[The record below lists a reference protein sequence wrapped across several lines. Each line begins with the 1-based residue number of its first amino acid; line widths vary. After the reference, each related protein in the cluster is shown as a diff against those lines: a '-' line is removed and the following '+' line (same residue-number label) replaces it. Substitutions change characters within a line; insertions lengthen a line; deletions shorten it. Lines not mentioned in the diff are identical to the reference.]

1 MDIYDHARVLPH
13 RLRGDVPSRPGTD
26 LRSAGVTRAA
36 LSWRTSRGRLARP
49 HRGIYRSQAGAPDLL
64 DRIRDALLVAPA
76 QAVVGFHTAAA
87 LHGFGV
93 VTSRTVHLMV
103 PAGAPFPQRP
113 GITVHQVAVPI
124 GEPQL
129 TLGVPCAPPERCA
142 VDLARTVRRA
152 DAITVLDAA
161 MRAGACPIDSLQRE
175 VARHDGLRG
184 VRHVRE
190 LVTLADGRAECRQE
204 SQLRLILHDAR
215 LRGFEP
221 QVEVYDGDGRP
232 CYRLDLADRARRV
245 GVEYD
250 GASHLDRVRLRTDR
264 NRHNWLA
271 SRGWIMRYFTD
282 HDLYH
287 RPDRIVA
294 VVRETLRSRPR
305 PRRSRDNSRG

>member
-1 MDIYDHARVLPH
+1 MDIYDQARVFPQ
-13 RLRGDVPSRPGTD
+13 RLRGDAPSRPGTD
-26 LRSAGVTRAA
+26 LRAAGVTRAA

-49 HRGIYRSQAGAPDLL
+49 HRGIYRSHAGAPDLL

-76 QAVVGFHTAAA
+76 EAVVGFHTAAA

-124 GEPQL
+124 GDPQL
-129 TLGVPCAPPERCA
+129 ILGVPCAPAERCA

-161 MRAGACPIDSLQRE
+161 VRTGTCPVDSLQRE
-175 VARHDGLRG
+175 VARHSGLRG

-190 LVTLADGRAECRQE
+190 LVTLADPRAECRQE

-215 LRGFEP
+215 LRVFEP
-221 QVEVYDGDGRP
+221 QVEVCGGDGMPR
-232 CYRLDLADRARRV
+232 YRIDLADRQRRV

-250 GASHLDRVRLRTDR
+250 GTSHLDRIRLRTDR

-271 SRGWIMRYFTD
+271 SRGWTMRYFTD

-294 VVRETLRSRPR
+294 VVRETVRTCP
-305 PRRSRDNSRG
+305 PRRSRANTRG